1 MDNVKNDEYYVKKI
15 ISDLSFVLLHT
26 KGLSKEQFADN
37 EVLIDSV
44 LFRMIQVSENSDR
57 LSAAFRERHGEIPWR
72 AMRGLRNR
80 IVHDYGK
87 VDLTV
92 IYETVVYDLPLLLRN
107 LENVSED

>member
-1 MDNVKNDEYYVKKI
+1 MDNVKDDEYYVKKI

-57 LSAAFRERHGEIPWR
+57 LSAAFRERHAEIPWR

-92 IYETVVYDLPLLLRN
+92 IYETVVYDLPLLLRE
-107 LENVSED
+107 LEHASAD